1 MNWDNLIRMWL
12 ADSESPA
19 MNLRA
24 VLQQVPDPRE
34 AEKEYAMSQASDH
47 NDAVGFVIIAV
58 LGVMVII
65 ALNLI

>member
-1 MNWDNLIRMWL
+1 
-12 ADSESPA
+12 
-19 MNLRA
+19 
-24 VLQQVPDPRE
+24 
-34 AEKEYAMSQASDH
+34 MSQTSDH